1 MTTFLLAL
9 MALLLIAA
17 LERNHRRQAPRPP
30 GLIGTY
36 DRDDRDW
43 ARIQL
48 DLLALDSQPSSKT
61 DRRNRPRQA

>member
-1 MTTFLLAL
+1 MTTLLLVL

-17 LERNHRRQAPRPP
+17 LERNHRRQGPSPHR
-30 GLIGTY
+30 LIGTY

-48 DLLALDSQPSSKT
+48 DLLALDGQPSSHT
-61 DRRNRPRQA
+61 DRHSRRRPA

>member
-1 MTTFLLAL
+1 MT
-9 MALLLIAA
+9 LLLIAA

-30 GLIGTY
+30 GPIGTY

-48 DLLALDSQPSSKT
+48 DLLALDSQPSPGT
-61 DRRNRPRQA
+61 RRTP